1 MDPYVI
7 APDVVTISID
17 PELAAQFTIL
27 NNRLHWRPLTTN
39 LESCEESPYLYFRI
53 SLRLRPGSVTFA
65 GFATGAPFMLTRDK
79 DVQKRAF
86 FLRHWVRSVSR
97 QENQRAPS
105 TSLPNM
111 SIAAQGEILLVR
123 VSIDRPLVPED
134 TFKSIPFATWM
145 FQVVEVDAFI
155 HGVPG
160 VRFAFAIE
168 RTVTSEER
176 EKVAASGVEL
186 KSKGPTTRQA
196 STQSSPLPTSRPN
209 RQPAQPS
216 PPVVRPAR
224 PLQPIAHPPIPQMS
238 PKRPDMIQRML
249 PRPSVMQQ
257 MLPQRPTMAYSP
269 ASMRPTALPHQS
281 DHHVVSS
288 NRQISSGMRQNI
300 AQKPFSVLQQTTK
313 ASSRGNSR
321 AAVASSIGSAQS
333 SGESLRPVMHPYL
346 RMWEDRDL
354 DDPYEPI
361 FVAEDEEF
369 NKRARRTWLVEDTP
383 DQANRFEYQNLFGL
397 PTADYPPYFFSNAAG
412 PGQEGEPDIEVIV
425 QRRHHVKD
433 ELSEREDRT
442 KMEDAEVVTSGDGE
456 YTATV
461 VAAAEYNSMLRNDR
475 SELRKWLEEDA
486 TREDGESEEAEEE
499 DEDGDAD
506 SSD

>member
-7 APDVVTISID
+7 SSDVVTIPIN
-17 PELAAQFTIL
+17 PELAAQFTTL

-53 SLRLRPGSVTFA
+53 TLRLRPGSVTFA
-65 GFATGAPFMLTRDK
+65 GFATGAPFMLTRDR

-86 FLRHWVRSVSR
+86 FLRHWVRRASP
-97 QENQRAPS
+97 QQNQHAPLTHLS
-105 TSLPNM
+105 DM
-111 SIAAQGEILLVR
+111 SIAAQGEIMLVR
-123 VSIDRPLVPED
+123 VNIDRPLVPKD

-145 FQVVEVDAFI
+145 FQVVEADAFI
-155 HGVPG
+155 HGVSG

-168 RTVTSEER
+168 RTVTAEER
-176 EKVAASGVEL
+176 EKVAASGVQL
-186 KSKGPTTRQA
+186 KSKGPTTRQTA
-196 STQSSPLPTSRPN
+196 TQSSPSLASRPV
-209 RQPAQPS
+209 RPPAQLS

-224 PLQPIAHPPIPQMS
+224 PLQPIIHPPVPQMS

-257 MLPQRPTMAYSP
+257 MVPQRPTMAYSQIN
-269 ASMRPTALPHQS
+269 MRPTTPAYQS
-281 DHHVVSS
+281 EHHVVSS
-288 NRQISSGMRQNI
+288 NKQISSSRRQNI
-300 AQKPFSVLQQTTK
+300 MQKPHFVPQQIAK

-321 AAVASSIGSAQS
+321 GAVTSSVGSVQS
-333 SGESLRPVMHPYL
+333 SVESLRPVMHPYL

-369 NKRARRTWLVEDTP
+369 NKRARRTWVVENTP
-383 DQANRFEYQNLFGL
+383 DQASRFDYQNLFGL
-397 PTADYPPYFFSNAAG
+397 PTADYPSYYFSSTGGAG
-412 PGQEGEPDIEVIV
+412 LEGEPDIEVTV

-433 ELSEREDRT
+433 ESERTGCAKVEDEEAV
-442 KMEDAEVVTSGDGE
+442 MNGDGE
-456 YTATV
+456 YIAAV
-461 VAAAEYNSMLRNDR
+461 IAAAEYNSMLRSDR
-475 SELRKWLEEDA
+475 SELRKWLEEDV

-499 DEDGDAD
+499 GEDGDAD